1 MEFLLDPNVAYVL
14 VVAGLFLGMLAI
26 VSPGTGFLEIGALF
40 CLVLAGYATW
50 NISFHW
56 WAIIILVA
64 SLVPFYF
71 AVRNMRRKL
80 MLALT
85 VLGVVIGSVF
95 LYPGEDGSLIGV
107 NPVVAVVASFSAGS
121 FLWLGLSKS
130 IEAHHHIPTHDLVT
144 LIGQAGEAKS
154 DIHESGSVQVA
165 GELWSA
171 RSNTKITAGSI
182 IKVIDREGFTLLV
195 EKAN

>member
-26 VSPGTGFLEIGALF
+26 VSPGSGILEIGALF

-56 WAIIILVA
+56 WAIIILVT

-71 AVRNMRRKL
+71 AVRNMRRRL

-85 VLGVVIGSVF
+85 VLGVVVGSVF

-107 NPVVAVVASFSAGS
+107 HPVVAATASLSAGG
-121 FLWLGLSKS
+121 FLWLSLNKS
-130 IEAHHHIPTHDLVT
+130 IEAHHAIPAHDLVT
-144 LIGQAGEAKS
+144 LIGQVGEAKS

-171 RSNTKITAGSI
+171 RSEVRIPAGSQV
-182 IKVIDREGFTLLV
+182 KVIQREGFTLLV
-195 EKAN
+195 EKVN

>member
-1 MEFLLDPNVAYVL
+1 MDFLLDPNVAYIL

-26 VSPGTGFLEIGALF
+26 VSPATGFLEAGALL
-40 CLVLAGYATW
+40 CLTLAGYATW

-71 AVRNMRRKL
+71 AVRNMRRRL
-80 MLALT
+80 SLALT
-85 VLGVVIGSVF
+85 VLGVVAGSVF

-107 NPVVAVVASFSAGS
+107 NPIVALVASLSAGG
-121 FLWLGLSKS
+121 FLWLSLNKS
-130 IEAHHHIPTHDLVT
+130 IEAHHAIPSHDLTT
-144 LIGQAGEAKS
+144 LIGQIGEARTA
-154 DIHESGSVQVA
+154 IHESGSVQVA

-171 RSNTKITAGSI
+171 RSRSKIAAGSA
-182 IKVIDREGFTLLV
+182 IKVVQREGFTLLV
-195 EKAN
+195 EESN

>member
-14 VVAGLFLGMLAI
+14 VVLGFFLGMLAI

-56 WAIIILVA
+56 WAVIILVL
-64 SLVPFYF
+64 SMIPFYF
-71 AVRNMRRKL
+71 AVRNMRRRL

-85 VLGVVIGSVF
+85 VLGVVVGSVF
-95 LYPGEDGSLIGV
+95 LYPGPNGNLIGV
-107 NPVVAVVASFSAGS
+107 NPIVAIITSLLTGG

-130 IEAHHHIPTHDLVT
+130 IEAHHAIPRHDLST
-144 LIGQAGEAKS
+144 LIGQVGEAKS
-154 DIHESGSVQVA
+154 DIHETGSVQVA

-171 RSNTKITAGSI
+171 RSASKIPAGSMV
-182 IKVIDREGFTLLV
+182 KVIKREGFVLLV
-195 EKAN
+195 EKIN